1 MAAELHEMA
10 RSGEV
15 GQKCAS
21 VKFSLLLHGQRKSQ
35 CWYGET
41 PLIIV
46 AGDDFWGPMVGKNSG
61 NKFRKL
67 KNVTTEGIK
76 MKKAELL
83 SLK

>member
-10 RSGEV
+10 RSGE
-15 GQKCAS
+15 
-21 VKFSLLLHGQRKSQ
+21 FSLLLHGQRKSQ

-76 MKKAELL
+76 MKKAEFL